1 MERAVSDPKLSP
13 IEYPLDFPIKIVGR
27 NEPGFAQLVGSL
39 VQRHA
44 PDFDPARMETRSSR
58 KGAYLSVTCVI
69 NAKSR
74 EQLDALYAELSEHP
88 SVVMVL

>member
-1 MERAVSDPKLSP
+1 VSEPELSA
-13 IEYPLDFPIKIVGR
+13 IEYPLEFPIKIMGR
-27 NEPGFAQLVGSL
+27 NEPGFAQLVGAI

-44 PDFDPARMETRSSR
+44 PDFDLARMEMRSSR

-74 EQLDALYAELSEHP
+74 EQLDALYMELSGHP